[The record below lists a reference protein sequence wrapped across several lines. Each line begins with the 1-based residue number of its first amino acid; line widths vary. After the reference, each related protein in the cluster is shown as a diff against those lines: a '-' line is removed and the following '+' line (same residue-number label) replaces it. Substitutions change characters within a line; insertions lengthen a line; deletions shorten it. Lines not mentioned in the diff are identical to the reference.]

1 MKKKI
6 SKVGEF
12 IKYEWEDGVT
22 LMFMPHPQFK
32 NKKNKS
38 EKKKSEKKK
47 DGYEIHLLEQKGILI
62 APQII
67 DEHGEAPIEL
77 RDIEDETKSK

>member
-32 NKKNKS
+32 NLPNKS
-38 EKKKSEKKK
+38 KKKK
-47 DGYEIHLLEQKGILI
+47 DGYEIHLLEQRGILI